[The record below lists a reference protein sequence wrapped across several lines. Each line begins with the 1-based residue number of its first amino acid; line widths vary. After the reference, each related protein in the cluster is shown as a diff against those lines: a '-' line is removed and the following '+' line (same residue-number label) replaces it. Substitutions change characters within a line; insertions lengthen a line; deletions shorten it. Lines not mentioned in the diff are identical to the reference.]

1 MPNLVGIGNSQVP
14 TNAMLG
20 GLAYQDSVGEINLQ
34 KINAI
39 VDGTARDI
47 FVYDTR
53 KDSDGGAWRHR
64 TQNTSWYNEGPSFY
78 RGSRKEF
85 PAVAVLVLEANYL
98 KIYDGD
104 DPDLP
109 MWMVFNC
116 NSSSLL
122 RVPFT
127 ACVAMLNA
135 KLVVGDHN
143 NYAGSTVDFI
153 LDSKDDKRDLRQT
166 PRFGNIA
173 QRNDTGLNHSN
184 NSRLAVGQHTNDVAM
199 TVLPNAPIDPDTG
212 LPIPTIAVA
221 TNAGISIIRHDQV
234 EHSAGVT
241 VIDGGT
247 SGDESYKIDW
257 MSPSR
262 LVATAPLYYSVF
274 DILTADINTGYL
286 SQIGASSYY
295 YYVNQATVNGTDW
308 NRPRPIANL
317 VGGTSSAGYEGS
329 QVIATDERTIVAG
342 TTLGLNIHQ
351 LSTSSITDN
360 NDGIAAYITSTYNS
374 GYMIG
379 DIKTASLAETDT
391 SDFVGNLV
399 TNGTFDSNT
408 TGWSSSGT
416 ATLSHQS
423 GVARIT
429 GDSGAGA
436 WTGGTIYQDMGNNFV
451 VGKTYS
457 VSYQVRSGGNTGN
470 YSQGF
475 GARIQKNAHFH
486 SSSTEFYR
494 QTTSDPGGSFIT
506 ISWTF
511 TATVTQYGLQLYNFY
526 GVQGHYLEYDNI
538 VVKEA
543 VADRSPT
550 ARIENKTYDAGF
562 VITGNINKQP
572 VADGAELVSF
582 GGFATS
588 GPTSHLSQQ
597 FNTDMNLS
605 GGEFTIMAWIYP
617 TGTSLGGIIS
627 RGCGDSYGPYGLN
640 YSSNDITFVSS
651 DNWNE
656 SNDGGTWGTLI
667 QTSGDFCKT
676 NRWSQVVVTKSGST
690 AKVFIN
696 GIRRAQD
703 TSAVNPKAPTSNFI
717 PTMVG
722 IERTGST
729 GNLLRPFPGRLA
741 LIRASNTAA
750 TEEQVF
756 KMYNEEKQ
764 MFHKNAK
771 CTLIGTSNEV
781 NAIAHDDTTKILH
794 VGTSTGRSEFRGL
807 ERINSTTTAVSNI
820 ISASN
825 GLVAE
830 Q

>member
-39 VDGTARDI
+39 ADGTARDI

-98 KIYDGD
+98 RIYDGD

-221 TNAGISIIRHDQV
+221 TNAGLSIIQHDQLD
-234 EHSAGVT
+234 HSTGVT

-247 SGDESYKIDW
+247 SGDEVYQIDFI
-257 MSPSR
+257 SPTR
-262 LVATAPLYYSVF
+262 LLATAPLYYSVF
-274 DILTADINTGYL
+274 DILTADVSTGYL
-286 SQIGASSYY
+286 SQIAGSSYY

-317 VGGTSSAGYEGS
+317 TAGTSSAGYDGS
-329 QVIATDERTIVAG
+329 EVIATDDRTIVAA
-342 TTLGLNIHQ
+342 TISGLNIHQ

-379 DIKTASLAETDT
+379 DIKTAALAETDT
-391 SDFVGNLV
+391 TAHTGNLV
-399 TNGTFDSNT
+399 TNGTFDSNV
-408 TGWSSSGT
+408 TGWNSSGN
-416 ATLSHQS
+416 ATVSHQS
-423 GVARIT
+423 SVLRIT
-429 GDSGAGA
+429 GDSDAGS
-436 WTGGTIYQDMGNNFV
+436 WTGGTIMQDLGTNFV

-494 QTTSDPGGSFIT
+494 QTYSDPGSSFIT

-511 TATVTQYGLQLYNFY
+511 TATLTRYGLQLYNY
-526 GVQGHYLEYDNI
+526 HGVDGHYLEYDNI

-550 ARIENKTYDAGF
+550 ARIESKGYDTGF
-562 VITGNINKQP
+562 VITGSIDKQA

-582 GGFATS
+582 GNFSTS
-588 GPTSHLSQQ
+588 NYLSQQ

-605 GGEFTIMAWIYP
+605 DGAFTIMAWVYP

-640 YSSNDITFVSS
+640 YSSNNITFVSS
-651 DNWNE
+651 SDWNE

-667 QTSGDFCKT
+667 QTSGGHVDT
-676 NRWSQVVVTKSGST
+676 NKWSQIVVTKSGST

-764 MFHKNAK
+764 LFLKNAK
-771 CTLIGTSNEV
+771 CTLIGTSNSV

-794 VGTSTGRSEFRGL
+794 VGTGSGRSDFRGL
-807 ERINSTTTAVSNI
+807 ERINSTTTAVSNA
-820 ISASN
+820 ISASD

>member
-20 GLAYQDSVGEINLQ
+20 GLAYQDSVGEINIE
-34 KINAI
+34 KIKASTGHATTP
-39 VDGTARDI
+39 VDI

-64 TQNTSWYNEGPSFY
+64 TQNKSWYNEGVSQY
-78 RGSRKEF
+78 RGARKEF
-85 PAVAVLVLEANYL
+85 PAVAVLVLESNRL
-98 KIYDGD
+98 VIYDGD
-104 DPDLP
+104 DPNLP
-109 MWMVFNC
+109 MWMIFLC
-116 NSSSLL
+116 DSPYLL
-122 RVPFT
+122 RVPSPSS
-127 ACVAMLNA
+127 VAMLNA
-135 KLVVGDHN
+135 KMVVGEHD

-166 PRFGNIA
+166 PRYGNIIH
-173 QRNDTGLNHSN
+173 RNESGLNSSN

-221 TNAGISIIRHDQV
+221 TDAGLSIIKHDQV
-234 EHSAGVT
+234 EHSAGVP

-247 SGDESYKIDW
+247 SGDEVYEINF

-262 LVATAPLYYSVF
+262 LVATAPLYYGVF
-274 DILTADINTGYL
+274 DILTADVSTGYL
-286 SQIGASSYY
+286 SQIAGSNYY

-317 VGGTSSAGYEGS
+317 TAGHDGS
-329 QVIATDERTIVAG
+329 QVIATDDRTIVAA
-342 TTLGLNIHQ
+342 TISGLNIHQ

-379 DIKTASLAETDT
+379 DIKTAALAETDT
-391 SDFVGNLV
+391 SDLVGNLV

-429 GDSGAGA
+429 GDSGAGS
-436 WTGGTIYQDMGNNFV
+436 WTGGTIMQDLGSNFV

-457 VSYQVRSGGNTGN
+457 VSYKVRSGGNTGN

-486 SSSTEFYR
+486 SSSTEYYR
-494 QTTSDPGGSFIT
+494 QTNSDPGGSFIT

-511 TATVTQYGLQLYNFY
+511 TATLTRYGLQFYNYY

-550 ARIENKTYDAGF
+550 ARIESKTYDTGF
-562 VITGNINKQP
+562 VITGSVDKQA

-582 GGFATS
+582 GNFSTS
-588 GPTSHLSQQ
+588 NYLSQQ

-605 GGEFTIMAWIYP
+605 SGAFTIMAWVYP
-617 TGTSLGGIIS
+617 TGTSLGGIIG
-627 RGCGDSYGPYGLN
+627 RGCGDGYGPYGLN
-640 YSSNDITFVSS
+640 YSSNNITFVSS

-656 SNDGGTWGTLI
+656 SNDGGSWGTLI
-667 QTSGDFCKT
+667 STSGGHVDT
-676 NRWSQVVVTKSGST
+676 NKWSQIVVTKSGST

-764 MFHKNAK
+764 MFQKNAK

-794 VGTSTGRSEFRGL
+794 VGTSTGRSDFRGL
-807 ERINSTTTAVSNI
+807 ERINSTTTAVSNA

>member
-20 GLAYQDSVGEINLQ
+20 GLAYQDSVGEMNLQ
-34 KINAI
+34 KINA
-39 VDGTARDI
+39 VAENNAVDI

-98 KIYDGD
+98 RIYDGD
-104 DPDLP
+104 DPDLS

-116 NSSSLL
+116 NSDSLL

-127 ACVAMLNA
+127 QCVAMLNA

-153 LDSKDDKRDLRQT
+153 IDAKDDKRDLRQT

-173 QRNDTGLNHSN
+173 QRNETGLNHSN
-184 NSRLAVGQHTNDVAM
+184 NSKLAVGQHTNDVAM

-221 TNAGISIIRHDQV
+221 TDAGISIITHDQV
-234 EHSAGVT
+234 EHSAGLP

-247 SGDESYKIDW
+247 SGAESHQIDF
-257 MSPSR
+257 MSPTR
-262 LVATAPLYYSVF
+262 LVATAPLYYGVF
-274 DILTADINTGYL
+274 EILYEDANYGYL
-286 SQIGASSYY
+286 SQFALSSAYY
-295 YYVNQATVNGTDW
+295 YHVNLAANNGTDW
-308 NRPRPIANL
+308 NNPRPIANL
-317 VGGTSSAGYEGS
+317 STTS
-329 QVIATDERTIVAG
+329 QVLATDERTVVAA
-342 TTLGLNIHQ
+342 TASGLNIHQ
-351 LSTSSITDN
+351 ISKSSITDN
-360 NDGIAAYITSTYNS
+360 NDGIAAYITSTYNT
-374 GYMIG
+374 GYMVG
-379 DIKTASLAETDT
+379 DIKTASLSETDA

-429 GDSGAGA
+429 GDSGAGS
-436 WTGGTIYQDMGNNFV
+436 WTGGTIYQSMGSNFV
-451 VGKTYS
+451 IGKTYS

-470 YSQGF
+470 YSQTI
-475 GARIQKNAHFH
+475 GARIQKNANFH
-486 SSSTEFYR
+486 SNYTEFYR
-494 QTTSDPGGSFIT
+494 QTTSDPGSSFIT

-511 TATVTQYGLQLYNFY
+511 TATVDTYGIQFYNYY
-526 GVQGHYLEYDNI
+526 GVQGHYLEYDDI

-543 VADRSPT
+543 VASRSPT
-550 ARIENKTYDAGF
+550 GRIENRTYDPGF

-572 VADGAELVSF
+572 VADGAELISY

-597 FNTDMNLS
+597 FNSDMNLS
-605 GGEFTIMAWIYP
+605 SGEFTIMAWIYP

-640 YSSNDITFVSS
+640 YSSQDVTFVSS
-651 DNWNE
+651 SDWNE

-676 NRWSQVVVTKSGST
+676 YNWSQVVVTKSGST
-690 AKVFIN
+690 AKVYIN
-696 GIRRAQD
+696 GIQRSQD

-729 GNLLRPFPGRLA
+729 GNLVRPFPGRLA

-764 MFHKNAK
+764 LFLKNAK
-771 CTLIGTSNEV
+771 CTLVGTSNQV
-781 NAIAHDDTTKILH
+781 NAIAHDDSTDIVH
-794 VGTSTGRSEFRGL
+794 AGTSTGRSEFRGL
-807 ERINSTTTAVSNI
+807 ERINSTTTAVSNA

-830 Q
+830 N

>member
-20 GLAYQDSVGEINLQ
+20 GLAYQDSVGEMNLQ

-39 VDGTARDI
+39 ADNTAVDI

-64 TQNTSWYNEGPSFY
+64 TQNTSWFNEGPSFY

-98 KIYDGD
+98 RIYDGD

-109 MWMVFNC
+109 MWMVFIC
-116 NSSSLL
+116 NSASLL

-127 ACVAMLNA
+127 KCVAMLNA

-184 NSRLAVGQHTNDVAM
+184 NSRLAVGQHTNDIAM
-199 TVLPNAPIDPDTG
+199 TVLPNAPVDPDTG

-221 TNAGISIIRHDQV
+221 TNEGISIITHDLV
-234 EHSAGVT
+234 EHSVGVP

-247 SGDESYKIDW
+247 SGDESYQIDF
-257 MSPSR
+257 MSPTR
-262 LVATAPLYYSVF
+262 LLATAPLYYSVF
-274 DILTADINTGYL
+274 DILTADNNQGYL
-286 SQIGASSYY
+286 SSIADSSYY
-295 YYVNQATVNGTDW
+295 FYNNQATVDGTNW
-308 NRPRPIANL
+308 NYPRPIANL
-317 VGGTSSAGYEGS
+317 TTSS
-329 QVIATDERTIVAG
+329 QVLATDERTVVTA
-342 TTLGLNIHQ
+342 TDVGLNIHQ
-351 LSTSSITDN
+351 LSLSSITDN
-360 NDGIAAYITSTYNS
+360 NDGIAAYITSTFNS

-391 SDFVGNLV
+391 SDLVGNLV
-399 TNGTFDSNT
+399 TNGTFDSDIS
-408 TGWSSSGT
+408 GWSSSGT
-416 ATLSHQS
+416 ATATHQS
-423 GVARIT
+423 GVLRIT
-429 GDSGAGA
+429 GDAGAGS
-436 WTGGTIYQDMGNNFV
+436 WSGGTIYQSLGNNFV

-457 VSYQVRSGGNTGN
+457 LSYQVRSGGNAGN
-470 YSQGF
+470 YSQGI

-486 SSSTEFYR
+486 SASTEYYR
-494 QTTSDPGGSFIT
+494 QTTDDPGSTFVDRSFT
-506 ISWTF
+506 W
-511 TATVTQYGLQLYNFY
+511 TATVTTYGIQLYNFR
-526 GVQGHYLEYDNI
+526 GTEGHYLEYDNI

-550 ARIENKTYDAGF
+550 RTIESRTYDAGF
-562 VITGNINKQP
+562 VINGNINKQP
-572 VADGAELVSF
+572 VADGAELVSY
-582 GGFATS
+582 GGFAVS
-588 GPTSHLSQQ
+588 GPSSFLSQQ

-605 GGEFTIMAWIYP
+605 SGEFTLMAWIYP
-617 TGTSLGGIIS
+617 TGTSIGGIIS
-627 RGCGDSYGPYGLN
+627 RGSGGVYGPYAIS
-640 YSSNDITFVSS
+640 YSSQDITFVSS
-651 DNWNE
+651 SDWNE
-656 SNDGGTWGTLI
+656 SNDGGSWGTNI
-667 QTSGDFCKT
+667 STSGDFCKT
-676 NRWSQVVVTKSGST
+676 YRWSQVVVTKSGST
-690 AKVFIN
+690 AKLFIN
-696 GIRRAQD
+696 GIRRGQD

-717 PTMVG
+717 PTMIG
-722 IERTGST
+722 IERVPLT
-729 GNLLRPFPGRLA
+729 GNLNRPFPGRLA
-741 LIRASNTAA
+741 LVRASNTAA

-764 MFHKNAK
+764 LFQKNAK
-771 CTLIGTSNEV
+771 CTLIGTSNQV
-781 NAIAHDDTTKILH
+781 NAIAHDDTTDILH

-807 ERINSTTTAVSNI
+807 ERINSTTTAVSNA

-830 Q
+830 N

>member
-1 MPNLVGIGNSQVP
+1 MPNLIGLGNEQTP

-20 GLAYQDSVGEINLQ
+20 ELAYKDSVGEIDLD
-34 KINAI
+34 KIKARI
-39 VDGTARDI
+39 SGTAVDI

-53 KDSDGGAWRHR
+53 KDSDGGAWRYR

-98 KIYDGD
+98 RIYDGD

-116 NSSSLL
+116 NSASLL

-127 ACVAMLNA
+127 QCVAMLNA

-173 QRNDTGLNHSN
+173 QRNDTGLNHAN

-221 TNAGISIIRHDQV
+221 TNSGISIITHDQV
-234 EHSAGVT
+234 EHSAGVP

-247 SGDESYKIDW
+247 SGDESYQIDW
-257 MSPSR
+257 MSPTR
-262 LVATAPLYYSVF
+262 LVATAPLYYAVF
-274 DILTADINTGYL
+274 EILYEDASYGYL
-286 SQIGASSYY
+286 SQFALSSSYY
-295 YYVNQATVNGTDW
+295 YHVNQATNNGTDW

-317 VGGTSSAGYEGS
+317 STSS
-329 QVIATDERTIVAG
+329 QVLATDERTVVAA
-342 TTLGLNIHQ
+342 TDSGLNIHQ
-351 LSTSSITDN
+351 LSLSSITDN
-360 NDGIAAYITSTYNS
+360 NDGIAAYITSTYNT

-391 SDFVGNLV
+391 SDLVGNLV
-399 TNGTFDSNT
+399 TNGTFDSNI

-416 ATLSHQS
+416 ATATHQS
-423 GVARIT
+423 GVLRIT
-429 GDSGAGA
+429 GDAGAGS
-436 WTGGTIYQDMGNNFV
+436 WTGGTIYQSMGSNFV
-451 VGKTYS
+451 IGKTYS
-457 VSYQVRSGGNTGN
+457 VSYKVRSGGNAGN
-470 YSQGF
+470 YSQGI
-475 GARIQKNAHFH
+475 GARIQKNANFH
-486 SSSTEFYR
+486 SAYTEFSR
-494 QTTSDPGGSFIT
+494 QTTDDPGNTFVTKSF
-506 ISWTF
+506 TF
-511 TATVTQYGLQLYNFY
+511 TATVDTYGIQLYNFR
-526 GVQGHYLEYDNI
+526 GTEGHYLEYDDI
-538 VVKEA
+538 EVKEA

-550 ARIENKTYDAGF
+550 ARISNRTYDAGF
-562 VITGNINKQP
+562 VITGSVNKQP
-572 VADGAELVSF
+572 VADGAELVSYGNF
-582 GGFATS
+582 STANY
-588 GPTSHLSQQ
+588 LSQQ

-605 GGEFTIMAWIYP
+605 DGAFTIMAWIYP
-617 TGTSLGGIIS
+617 TGTSIGGIMS
-627 RGCGDSYGPYGLN
+627 RGSGGMYGPWALS
-640 YSSNDITFVSS
+640 YSGQDITFVSS
-651 DNWNE
+651 ADWNE
-656 SNDGGTWGTLI
+656 SNDGGSWGTNVAS
-667 QTSGDFCKT
+667 SGDFCKT
-676 NRWSQVVVTKSGST
+676 YRWSQVVVTKSGST
-690 AKVFIN
+690 AKLFIN
-696 GIRRAQD
+696 GIRRSQD

-717 PTMVG
+717 PTMIGV
-722 IERTGST
+722 ERIGST
-729 GNLLRPFPGRLA
+729 AAINRAFPGRLA

-756 KMYNEEKQ
+756 KMYNEEKELFQ
-764 MFHKNAK
+764 KNAK
-771 CTLIGTSNEV
+771 CTLVGTSNSV

-794 VGTSTGRSEFRGL
+794 VGTSTGRSDFRGL
-807 ERINSTTTAVSNI
+807 ERINSTTTAVSNA